1 MHRPCYLVARDG
13 IQLKETCIKP
23 LIVERGSSPIAED
36 SRKGRANE
44 ELLNHDGSNSRVRGP
59 K

>member
-1 MHRPCYLVARDG
+1 MHRPYYLVVRDG
-13 IQLKETCIKP
+13 IQLKEMSIKP

-36 SRKGRANE
+36 NRQGRTDE
-44 ELLNHDGSNSRVRGP
+44 ELLDHDGSNSRVRGP